1 MHRMTPDERIVQVH
15 AADVAAARQLLG
27 DAVSVARER
36 WIPVNAIADALVQ
49 ELVECAARGSEPA
62 RMSAYLRGLAALI
75 DRSSVA
81 ATAN

>member
-1 MHRMTPDERIVQVH
+1 MTPEARIAQVH
-15 AADVAAARQLLG
+15 AADVAAARQLVG
-27 DAVSVARER
+27 GAVSAARER

-75 DRSSVA
+75 DRSAVT

>member
-1 MHRMTPDERIVQVH
+1 MLPGTVIAQAH

-27 DAVSVARER
+27 GALSAARER
-36 WIPVNAIADALVQ
+36 WIPLNAIADALVQ

-75 DRSSVA
+75 DRSAGA
-81 ATAN
+81 AAAH